1 MDNKILIG
9 KLELYNFSGEP
20 IAWFKSY
27 VKHRRQVVV
36 VESKLSDPQDVGN
49 QGVPQGSLLGP
60 ILSLIFYNDFPDV
73 RGSSILYAD
82 DETDNVSDPNP
93 YILEQKIQLEA
104 DKSTSWVHDN
114 KLVCS
119 GGKTK
124 LLVVG
129 IKDMRKNKFT
139 SQNKVIKIKV
149 AEHEVSETTS
159 ERPLGLLVNN
169 TITWEH

>member
-1 MDNKILIG
+1 M
-9 KLELYNFSGEP
+9 
-20 IAWFKSY
+20 
-27 VKHRRQVVV
+27 
-36 VESKLSDPQDVGN
+36 
-49 QGVPQGSLLGP
+49 
-60 ILSLIFYNDFPDV
+60 
-73 RGSSILYAD
+73 
-82 DETDNVSDPNP
+82 
-93 YILEQKIQLEA
+93 
-104 DKSTSWVHDN
+104 HDN

-169 TITWEH
+169 TMTWEHHLYGYSEYKGLATKLSQRIEMIRKFSFVMPRDRLKYQKPQVNIPLASWSTTQ